1 VWRWPATL
9 YGVTRPRCIYGFC
22 APIDGIQLS
31 IFQRMITKVKD
42 QLVLS
47 VNEVDEHKD

>member
-1 VWRWPATL
+1 MQIELGHTNADWL
-9 YGVTRPRCIYGFC
+9 CIYGFC

-47 VNEVDEHKD
+47 VNEIDEHKD